1 LWEQQQQ
8 HWVVCCQQQ
17 AVARGTP
24 AHDLGCEQVQQ
35 GPLSHIPPA
44 VWLTKALC
52 VLPDKSLNPCPAVP
66 QEYLRAP
73 DKFSK
78 LGARPP
84 SGVLLVGPPGT
95 GKTLLA
101 RAVAGVCWHACRA
114 VPASLL

>member
-1 LWEQQQQ
+1 M
-8 HWVVCCQQQ
+8 
-17 AVARGTP
+17 
-24 AHDLGCEQVQQ
+24 
-35 GPLSHIPPA
+35 S
-44 VWLTKALC
+44 
-52 VLPDKSLNPCPAVP
+52 

-101 RAVAGVCWHACRA
+101 RAVAGGWLDRFRLVVTRVQVDSGVGILELLPNSLVVVLVSAYMHSGIDSQCSGKSEVAALVC
-114 VPASLL
+114 

>member
-1 LWEQQQQ
+1 MM
-8 HWVVCCQQQ
+8 
-17 AVARGTP
+17 A
-24 AHDLGCEQVQQ
+24 
-35 GPLSHIPPA
+35 
-44 VWLTKALC
+44 
-52 VLPDKSLNPCPAVP
+52 CPAV

-101 RAVAGVCWHACRA
+101 RAVAGVLACA
-114 VPASLL
+114 PACKALL

>member
-1 LWEQQQQ
+1 MSE
-8 HWVVCCQQQ
+8 
-17 AVARGTP
+17 GTVDQSP
-24 AHDLGCEQVQQ
+24 TLYRNCRKGQMYGSTA
-35 GPLSHIPPA
+35 LSSCIPSIDEPPA
-44 VWLTKALC
+44 RLLLHHC
-52 VLPDKSLNPCPAVP
+52 VL

-101 RAVAGVCWHACRA
+101 RAVAGEEHKAEL
-114 VPASLL
+114 S

>member
-1 LWEQQQQ
+1 MCMCMWRLG
-8 HWVVCCQQQ
+8 Q
-17 AVARGTP
+17 AVVGPACGQHPPQAWMGT
-24 AHDLGCEQVQQ
+24 L
-35 GPLSHIPPA
+35 PA
-44 VWLTKALC
+44 VEYPLL
-52 VLPDKSLNPCPAVP
+52 L

-101 RAVAGVCWHACRA
+101 RAVAGEELMA
-114 VPASLL
+114 VLS